1 MRDSGQIWVSRGEN
15 MGLRTNIPAFWQ
27 EYAEEEHKEYSAR
40 AYPAVCDIG
49 SGFVEVW
56 LVCLCT
62 DKMLAIGSRRAMGL
76 RITLENRDV
85 CAVTAEKGVWSGSTE
100 SILDIEWRNTP
111 EKKVRISQYVG
122 WTA

>member
-1 MRDSGQIWVSRGEN
+1 
-15 MGLRTNIPAFWQ
+15 
-27 EYAEEEHKEYSAR
+27 
-40 AYPAVCDIG
+40 
-49 SGFVEVW
+49 
-56 LVCLCT
+56 
-62 DKMLAIGSRRAMGL
+62 MLAIGSRRAMGL

-122 WTA
+122 